1 MADHL
6 QIYRDAT
13 SMPELFFTSAEGR
26 KRKPFLWTKVR
37 GKYESESWG
46 KIHGDVVNL
55 AKALKDMGV
64 SAGDRVTLVSENRS
78 EWLVSDLAI
87 MTAGG
92 VTVPS
97 YTTNTTPEHLHVITN
112 SGSVGIIVSTRDMAA
127 KVLPAALDAPD
138 VKFVICMEPVMVQQ
152 QNTINI
158 QAYEAV
164 LAHGAAL
171 EGDEKDM
178 LAALKRDELA
188 TIIYT
193 SGTGGTPKGV
203 MLSHGA
209 IISNCMGAHDVLAEG
224 WKLGEESFLSFLPL
238 SHAYERMAGQFFP
251 IAIAAQIYYAES
263 IDKLVDNLGEA
274 KPTIVTAVP
283 RLFEAMRMRL
293 IRALKDMS
301 PTRQKIFQM
310 AVNLGTKKAKG
321 EQLTFWERIKDAIA
335 EKIIRQGRVKQ
346 RFGGRLKALVSGGA
360 ALNEQ
365 VGLYFKA
372 IGVEILQGY
381 GQTEA
386 APLISVNRRHNAKL
400 ESVGPAVKDVEIK
413 IADDGEILARG
424 ELVMMGY
431 WQNEEA
437 TKATVSEDGWLHTGD
452 IGIIDEEQRIVI
464 TDRKKDII
472 VLSGGDNVSPARV
485 EGFLTLEAEIGQA
498 MVLGDKQ
505 PHVIGLLVPDPDFL
519 MEWKKENGKS
529 GTLAE
534 LATDPDLIK
543 VLSDAV
549 ERVNGNLSNLERVRK
564 FMIADQE
571 FTTDNELMTP
581 SMKVRRHKIM
591 AIYGDELNKLF
602 PAKKKA

>member
-6 QIYRDAT
+6 QIYRDAQ
-13 SMPELFFTSAEGR
+13 SLPALFFNSAEGKR
-26 KRKPFLWTKVR
+26 RKPFVWTKR
-37 GKYESESWG
+37 KGAYESESWG
-46 KIHGDVVNL
+46 KIEKDVVNL

-64 SAGDRVTLVSENRS
+64 AHGDRVTLVSENRS

-87 MTAGG
+87 MTAGA

-97 YTTNTTPEHLHVITN
+97 YTTNTTQEHLHVITN
-112 SGSVGIIVSTRDMAA
+112 SGSVGIIVSTRELAE

-138 VKFVICMEPVMVQQ
+138 VKFVICIEPIMVQQ
-152 QNTINI
+152 QHTINI

-164 LAHGAAL
+164 LAHGARLKGEA
-171 EGDEKDM
+171 KDM
-178 LAALKRDELA
+178 LAKLKRDELA

-209 IISNCMGAHDVLAEG
+209 ITSNCMGAHDVLASG

-251 IAIAAQIYYAES
+251 IAIGAQIYYAES

-274 KPTIVTAVP
+274 KPTIMTAVP

-301 PTRQKIFQM
+301 PTRQRIFNM
-310 AVNLGTKKAKG
+310 AVDLGIKKAKG
-321 EQLTFWERIKDAIA
+321 EKLSFGEKAKDFLAERL
-335 EKIIRQGRVKQ
+335 IRQGRVKA
-346 RFGGRLKALVSGGA
+346 RFGGRLKAFVSGGA

-372 IGVEILQGY
+372 LGVEVLQGY

-386 APLISVNRRHNAKL
+386 APLISVNRRHNATL
-400 ESVGPAVKDVEIK
+400 TSVGPAVKDVEIK

-431 WQNEEA
+431 WQNEQA
-437 TKATVSEDGWLHTGD
+437 TKDTISEDGWLHTGD
-452 IGIIDEEQRIVI
+452 IGNLDEQDRIVI

-498 MVLGDKQ
+498 MVHGDKQ
-505 PHVIGLLVPDPDFL
+505 PHVIALIVPDPDFL
-519 MEWKKENGKS
+519 SEWKKENGKQ
-529 GTLAE
+529 GTLA
-534 LATDPDLIK
+534 DLSKDEDLHK
-543 VLSDAV
+543 VMAEAV

-581 SMKVRRHKIM
+581 SMKVRRHKVLN
-591 AIYGDELNKLF
+591 IYGDELNKLF
-602 PAKKKA
+602 PAKKK